1 MATLRTTVE
10 ETHQWALDRVHL
22 LSKSTDAES
31 YFDAHSV
38 VQEFEEWLDPDSSES
53 HEIFSLAYIG
63 KGSDYQ

>member
-63 KGSDYQ
+63 DESEYQ

>member
-10 ETHQWALDRVHL
+10 ETHQWALHRVHL

-63 KGSDYQ
+63 DESEYQ